1 MAVDSV
7 EVSSSIGL
15 DGNSYTTSISND
27 KLTNEDFLTLLLT
40 EMQMQDPTEPMDS
53 DKMLEDQLQ
62 MSTIDSN
69 MATVDAMESLQ
80 ISFAQTT
87 LSSAAGLIGNI
98 VEDGSIG
105 DNGIQKSYIVETV
118 ENINGEMYINARELT
133 GLIDTLGLVT
143 IAEDG
148 TETTSIAK
156 YDEKG
161 TFMMKME

>member
-98 VEDGSIG
+98 VEDGSTEPC
-105 DNGIQKSYIVETV
+105 DNVVDKYKDLINIRYFFKQNSGPGLSRNYGIEKAL
-118 ENINGEMYINARELT
+118 GEYVILFDSDC
-133 GLIDTLGLVT
+133 LIP
-143 IAEDG
+143 ED
-148 TETTSIAK
+148 
-156 YDEKG
+156 
-161 TFMMKME
+161 